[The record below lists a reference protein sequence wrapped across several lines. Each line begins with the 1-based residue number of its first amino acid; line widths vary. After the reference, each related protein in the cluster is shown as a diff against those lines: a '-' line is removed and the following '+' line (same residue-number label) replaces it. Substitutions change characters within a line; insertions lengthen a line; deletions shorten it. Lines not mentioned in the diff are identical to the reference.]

1 MEKQKIWMPR
11 TDLALELTEGL
22 EEREVEDG
30 IFMEICQDEKTK
42 ITETMI
48 RIENEKGAKRLGKP
62 MGTYLTMEGDDL
74 SLPDEN
80 YHEALSRC
88 LAKRLKKMVH
98 PYSHLFV
105 VGLGNHRITSD
116 SLGPSVV
123 ENLFV
128 NRHLQKEGL
137 VKNGKTLSAFVPG
150 VMGQTGIEAGEIL
163 KGVVEQ
169 IKPDV
174 LLVIDALAAKNV
186 LRLHKT
192 IQLCDTGI
200 VPGSGVGNHRKEITE
215 QTMGIPVLS
224 MGVPTVVSVPTIVND
239 VWAHF
244 SGEEESSVG
253 KLLPKELA
261 EMYVTPKNID
271 EAVKKIS
278 FTISEAIHRTI
289 YTEEDMIFE
298 GNA

>member
-1 MEKQKIWMPR
+1 MEKQTIWMPR
-11 TDLALELTEGL
+11 TDLAMELTEGL

-30 IFMEICQDEKTK
+30 IFMEIRQDDKARIK
-42 ITETMI
+42 ETII
-48 RIENEKGAKRLGKP
+48 RIKNEKGSKRLGKP
-62 MGTYLTMEGDDL
+62 MGTYLTMEGEDL

-80 YHEALSRC
+80 YHKELSLC
-88 LAKRLKKMVH
+88 LAKRLKKMVCS
-98 PYSHLFV
+98 YSHILV
-105 VGLGNHRITSD
+105 VGLGNHKITSD

-123 ENLFV
+123 ENLYV

-150 VMGQTGIEAGEIL
+150 VMGQTGMEAGEIL

-169 IKPDV
+169 IKPDL

-200 VPGSGVGNHRKEITE
+200 APGSGVGNHRQEINE
-215 QTMGIPVLS
+215 HTMGIPVLS
-224 MGVPTVVSVPTIVND
+224 MGVPTVISVPTIVND
-239 VWAHF
+239 VWSHF

-253 KLLPKELA
+253 KLLPNELA
-261 EMYVTPKNID
+261 EMYVTPKNVD

-278 FTISEAIHRTI
+278 FTISEAIHRGI

-298 GNA
+298 GKA